1 MARTERSLRVKRRL
15 QGVGFLAVVALLLGF
30 TIAVYNK
37 SLPWQAADKVTLNA
51 DRIGNQLVVPADV
64 KLDGILV
71 GRVSGVHVSGNHAVM
86 TLQIDKGKIKEIPAD
101 VEARILPKTLFGE
114 KFVDLVIPDSNSGGD
129 SLHAGSVIQQDHSK
143 TAIELQTVFN
153 DLVPLLRTLKP
164 AELSIALSNL
174 ADALRGRGDALG
186 HNLQLV
192 NTYFTKFNTDLPNF
206 NHDISGLADLASNYA
221 DATPNLLRLLH
232 NFSVTARTFTVKQD
246 TYARFL
252 ASNYADATPDLLTTL
267 RNFTVNAKTFTQKQG
282 VYAQFLTGTQG
293 FAEEATKVFGDNANR
308 LITLSQ
314 VSKPVLD
321 LYASFSDVLECLPN
335 GLAIYDRT
343 RLEQTFS
350 QGPYLHITLTPVGD
364 RGAYKPTERPKLSQL
379 SSAKPPPGND
389 NGCYGLPYGS
399 RGLKPVNP
407 ALFKYPGQPPGN
419 YRCSGTTEA
428 TDPTC
433 PEGGASTGPSSSTT
447 ATRSS
452 ALVDEQNL
460 IAGLFTP
467 MVGAQQSDAG
477 LEDLLLG
484 PMLRGMN
491 VGVSL

>member
-114 KFVDLVIPDSNSGGD
+114 KFVDLVIPASDSGGR
-129 SLHAGSVIQQDHSK
+129 LHAGSVIQQDHSK

-192 NTYFTKFNTDLPNF
+192 NTYFTRFNADLPNF

-221 DATPNLLRLLH
+221 DATP
-232 NFSVTARTFTVKQD
+232 
-246 TYARFL
+246 
-252 ASNYADATPDLLTTL
+252 DLLTTL
-267 RNFTVNAKTFTQKQG
+267 HNFTVNAKTFTQKQG

-308 LITLSQ
+308 LITLAQ

-389 NGCYGLPYGS
+389 NGCYGLPYGA

-428 TDPTC
+428 ADPTC
-433 PEGGASTGPSSSTT
+433 PEGGASTGPTNSTT

-452 ALVDEQNL
+452 AVVDEQNL
-460 IAGLFTP
+460 IAGIFTP

-484 PMLRGMN
+484 PMLRGMS

>member
-1 MARTERSLRVKRRL
+1 
-15 QGVGFLAVVALLLGF
+15 
-30 TIAVYNK
+30 
-37 SLPWQAADKVTLNA
+37 
-51 DRIGNQLVVPADV
+51 
-64 KLDGILV
+64 
-71 GRVSGVHVSGNHAVM
+71 VM
-86 TLQIDKGKIKEIPAD
+86 TLQIDKAKIKEIPAD

-114 KFVDLVIPDSNSGGD
+114 KFVDLVIPDGD
-129 SLHAGSVIQQDHSK
+129 SDAQMLKPGGVINQDHSK

-192 NTYFTKFNTDLPNF
+192 DTYFTKFNADLPNF

-221 DATPNLLRLLH
+221 DATP
-232 NFSVTARTFTVKQD
+232 
-246 TYARFL
+246 
-252 ASNYADATPDLLTTL
+252 DLLATL
-267 RNFTVNAKTFTQKQG
+267 HNFTVNAKTITQKQD
-282 VYAQFLTGTQG
+282 VFAQFLTGTQG
-293 FAEEATKVFGDNANR
+293 FAQEATKVFGDNANR
-308 LITLSQ
+308 LITLAQ

-321 LYASFSDVLECLPN
+321 LYASYSNVLECLPN

-364 RGAYKPTERPKLSQL
+364 RGAYKTTERPKLSQL
-379 SSAKPPPGND
+379 TSAKPPPGND

-399 RGLKPVNP
+399 HNLRPVNP

-419 YRCSGTTEA
+419 YKCSGTTEA
-428 TDPTC
+428 GDPTC
-433 PEGGASTGPSSSTT
+433 PEGGAGSPQSPATT
-447 ATRSS
+447 AARTS
-452 ALVDEQNL
+452 AVVDEQNL

-467 MVGAQQSDAG
+467 MVGAGQSDSG

-484 PMLRGMN
+484 PMLRGMS